1 LFHPEATVE
10 LGIIRT
16 CIDQMC
22 PVDLLD
28 VVEVVFSSI
37 IVRCSRQESDTR
49 WCAVD
54 KPFARGDAL
63 RLMNSRLKAALVA
76 VTEFGRTAPKRSFH
90 RREMCRLSTTCTHTD
105 GRHRLGRDVPAL
117 PNSFDYYLYHKLR
130 MFWLGLDHTKPKSGR
145 SVLAINIATTGTD
158 PRFST
163 RPWASALRR

>member
-1 LFHPEATVE
+1 
-10 LGIIRT
+10 
-16 CIDQMC
+16 MC

-37 IVRCSRQESDTR
+37 IVSAPAGERHFV

-76 VTEFGRTAPKRSFH
+76 VTEFEALHRSEFP

-105 GRHRLGRDVPAL
+105 GRHRLGRDVP
-117 PNSFDYYLYHKLR
+117 PYLKRSITTSITELR
-130 MFWLGLDHTKPKSGR
+130 MFWLGLDHYQAQEREIVSQ
-145 SVLAINIATTGTD
+145 
-158 PRFST
+158 
-163 RPWASALRR
+163 